1 MYKQRVRLEAI
12 ALLGGSCVHCGV
24 NDPVVLNIDHVQ
36 DDGAQER
43 RKLSP
48 SQFCSRLIQ
57 GLLLRE
63 KYQLLCCNC
72 NWRKEYYR
80 RTGATTAPTLSARRK
95 NQNDGKTVCKAG
107 HQFNEANTYIR
118 PDGGRMCRTCGN
130 EAQKRYAQ
138 LNS

>member
-1 MYKQRVRLEAI
+1 VYKQRVRLEAI

-43 RKLSP
+43 RKL
-48 SQFCSRLIQ
+48 
-57 GLLLRE
+57 
-63 KYQLLCCNC
+63 N
-72 NWRKEYYR
+72 
-80 RTGATTAPTLSARRK
+80 
-95 NQNDGKTVCKAG
+95 
-107 HQFNEANTYIR
+107 